1 MGKGELDPAPLGEL
15 RALCRGTVLLA
26 LRYAMEKPLRGGRSV
41 TPARGIALLEHRA
54 EESIPKG
61 HGTLWICC
69 SQLGPFSFSF
79 FFFNNIIF
87 VRANLIKE
95 SLPKNKTFAEE
106 LLIEVLSRVRQEAAV
121 CVEHQ

>member
-1 MGKGELDPAPLGEL
+1 M
-15 RALCRGTVLLA
+15 ALCGFAAANSVLFLF
-26 LRYAMEKPLRGGRSV
+26 L
-41 TPARGIALLEHRA
+41 
-54 EESIPKG
+54 
-61 HGTLWICC
+61 
-69 SQLGPFSFSF
+69 

>member
-61 HGTLWICC
+61 LWICC

-79 FFFNNIIF
+79 FFF
-87 VRANLIKE
+87 
-95 SLPKNKTFAEE
+95 
-106 LLIEVLSRVRQEAAV
+106 
-121 CVEHQ
+121 

>member
-1 MGKGELDPAPLGEL
+1 MD
-15 RALCRGTVLLA
+15 LLQ
-26 LRYAMEKPLRGGRSV
+26 PTRS
-41 TPARGIALLEHRA
+41 
-54 EESIPKG
+54 
-61 HGTLWICC
+61 
-69 SQLGPFSFSF
+69 FFFFFF